1 MVFDS
6 ELICTLNLRLYSLT
20 CCIYTVFT
28 VLELSTI
35 LQMWNTILA
44 NVVPIYK
51 KGSREESGNY
61 RPVSLTSVVGK
72 LMETMLKERI
82 VEHLKTHRL
91 QDQKQHGF
99 TSGRSC
105 QTNLIDFFDWVT
117 KIIDT
122 GGAVDIAYLDFSKAF
137 DTVPHRRL
145 INKLQSLSL
154 DSNIVDWIRQWL
166 SDRQQ
171 RVVVNGVYSAQGLV
185 TSGVPQGSVL
195 GPILFNI
202 FISDIAEGINGK
214 VCLFADD
221 TKICN
226 RVDVPGGISQMTNDL
241 GKLKKWS
248 ELWQLSFNVD
258 KCKIMHLGRKNPRVE
273 YRIFDTVL
281 TSTSEDR
288 DLGVI
293 ISEDLRVSSQ
303 CNRAAGNAS
312 RMLGCVGRGIS
323 SRKREVLMPLYR
335 ALVRPHLEYCV
346 QYWRPYLQKDIDILE
361 RVQRRATKMVYGLK
375 EKSYQE
381 RLNDLNMYSLEKR
394 RDRGDMIETFK
405 YVKGIHKVEEGSIF
419 KRKQNS
425 KTRGHSLR
433 LEGQRFKS
441 NIRKHYFTER
451 VVDTWNSLPVEV
463 VEAKTVIEFKQAW
476 DRHKV
481 ILNKR

>member
-1 MVFDS
+1 MGPDGIHPK
-6 ELICTLNLRLYSLT
+6 LLK
-20 CCIYTVFT
+20 
-28 VLELSTI
+28 ELSDVIAKPLTD
-35 LQMWNTILA
+35 LFNQSLLMGVVPEDWKLT
-44 NVVPIYK
+44 NVVPIHK

-82 VEHLKTHRL
+82 VDHLKTHRL

-154 DSNIVDWIRQWL
+154 DSNIVEWIRQWL

-258 KCKIMHLGRKNPRVE
+258 KSKIMHLGRKNPRAE

-281 TSTSEDR
+281 TSTSEER

-293 ISEDLRVSSQ
+293 ISEDLKVSSQ

-312 RMLGCVGRGIS
+312 RMLGNAGRMLGCVGRGIS
-323 SRKREVLMPLYR
+323 SRKRKCSC
-335 ALVRPHLEYCV
+335 HC
-346 QYWRPYLQKDIDILE
+346 
-361 RVQRRATKMVYGLK
+361 
-375 EKSYQE
+375 
-381 RLNDLNMYSLEKR
+381 
-394 RDRGDMIETFK
+394 
-405 YVKGIHKVEEGSIF
+405 
-419 KRKQNS
+419 
-425 KTRGHSLR
+425 
-433 LEGQRFKS
+433 
-441 NIRKHYFTER
+441 TEH
-451 VVDTWNSLPVEV
+451 W
-463 VEAKTVIEFKQAW
+463 
-476 DRHKV
+476 
-481 ILNKR
+481 

>member
-1 MVFDS
+1 MDCITGAGVLDDTIVS
-6 ELICTLNLRLYSLT
+6 RHVLMKVDRLTL
-20 CCIYTVFT
+20 
-28 VLELSTI
+28 
-35 LQMWNTILA
+35 
-44 NVVPIYK
+44 
-51 KGSREESGNY
+51 
-61 RPVSLTSVVGK
+61 
-72 LMETMLKERI
+72 
-82 VEHLKTHRL
+82 
-91 QDQKQHGF
+91 
-99 TSGRSC
+99 
-105 QTNLIDFFDWVT
+105 
-117 KIIDT
+117 
-122 GGAVDIAYLDFSKAF
+122 
-137 DTVPHRRL
+137 PHRRL

-154 DSNIVDWIRQWL
+154 DSNIVEWIRQWL

-202 FISDIAEGINGK
+202 LISDIAEGINGK

-226 RVDVPGGISQMTNDL
+226 SADVPGGISQMTNDL
-241 GKLKKWS
+241 GKLKKWW

-258 KCKIMHLGRKNPRVE
+258 KCKIMHLGRKYPRAE
-273 YRIFDTVL
+273 YRIFDT
-281 TSTSEDR
+281 SEGW

-293 ISEDLRVSSQ
+293 IREDLRVSSQ
-303 CNRAAGNAS
+303 CNRAAGNAGRMLGNAG

-346 QYWRPYLQKDIDILE
+346 QYWRPYLQKDIDIFE

-419 KRKQNS
+419 KRKQSS

-433 LEGQRFKS
+433 LEGQGLKVTSGSIILLRGGGYMEQSSSRSGRGQNS
-441 NIRKHYFTER
+441 N
-451 VVDTWNSLPVEV
+451 
-463 VEAKTVIEFKQAW
+463 
-476 DRHKV
+476 
-481 ILNKR
+481 

>member
-1 MVFDS
+1 
-6 ELICTLNLRLYSLT
+6 
-20 CCIYTVFT
+20 
-28 VLELSTI
+28 
-35 LQMWNTILA
+35 
-44 NVVPIYK
+44 
-51 KGSREESGNY
+51 
-61 RPVSLTSVVGK
+61 
-72 LMETMLKERI
+72 METMLKERI

-91 QDQKQHGF
+91 QDEKQHGF

-154 DSNIVDWIRQWL
+154 DSNIVEWIRQWL

-171 RVVVNGVYSAQGLV
+171 RVAVNGVYSAQGLV

-214 VCLFADD
+214 VCIFADD

-241 GKLKKWS
+241 GKLIKWS

-258 KCKIMHLGRKNPRVE
+258 KCKIMHLGRKNPRAE

-281 TSTSEDR
+281 TSTSEER

-419 KRKQNS
+419 KRKQSS

-476 DRHKV
+476 DRHKA

>member
-1 MVFDS
+1 
-6 ELICTLNLRLYSLT
+6 
-20 CCIYTVFT
+20 
-28 VLELSTI
+28 
-35 LQMWNTILA
+35 
-44 NVVPIYK
+44 
-51 KGSREESGNY
+51 
-61 RPVSLTSVVGK
+61 
-72 LMETMLKERI
+72 METMLKERI

-105 QTNLIDFFDWVT
+105 QTNLIDFFDWGT
-117 KIIDT
+117 EIIDI

-145 INKLQSLSL
+145 IDKLQSLSL
-154 DSNIVDWIRQWL
+154 DSNIVEWIRQWL

-221 TKICN
+221 TKI
-226 RVDVPGGISQMTNDL
+226 VGAVAIE
-241 GKLKKWS
+241 WS

-258 KCKIMHLGRKNPRVE
+258 ECKIMHLGRKNPRAK

-281 TSTSEDR
+281 TSTSEER

-312 RMLGCVGRGIS
+312 RMLGCVGRGIR

-361 RVQRRATKMVYGLK
+361 RVQRRTTKMVYDLK

-405 YVKGIHKVEEGSIF
+405 YVKGIHKVEEGSIC
-419 KRKQNS
+419 KRKQSS

-441 NIRKHYFTER
+441 NIRRHYFTER

-463 VEAKTVIEFKQAW
+463 VEAKTVIEFKEAW
-476 DRHKV
+476 DRHKA

>member
-1 MVFDS
+1 MSVFKS
-6 ELICTLNLRLYSLT
+6 GRNICESGLSFHSDARLATSLSAVSALSTDRLDPSMEDRALQPRRTPVVALRLGGLRMSVKFARQQDYKRAIDRLFY
-20 CCIYTVFT
+20 C
-28 VLELSTI
+28 
-35 LQMWNTILA
+35 
-44 NVVPIYK
+44 NVIVHVVCNCLCNLFI
-51 KGSREESGNY
+51 KGFYQEGYIEIS
-61 RPVSLTSVVGK
+61 
-72 LMETMLKERI
+72 
-82 VEHLKTHRL
+82 
-91 QDQKQHGF
+91 
-99 TSGRSC
+99 
-105 QTNLIDFFDWVT
+105 
-117 KIIDT
+117 IIDT

-258 KCKIMHLGRKNPRVE
+258 KCKIMHLGRKNPRAE
-273 YRIFDTVL
+273 YRICDTVL
-281 TSTSEDR
+281 TSTSEER

-323 SRKREVLMPLYR
+323 SRKREVLMPRYR

-476 DRHKV
+476 DRHKA

>member
-1 MVFDS
+1 MVLFYWI
-6 ELICTLNLRLYSLT
+6 LIRSVRCTLR
-20 CCIYTVFT
+20 TVF
-28 VLELSTI
+28 LLI
-35 LQMWNTILA
+35 I
-44 NVVPIYK
+44 
-51 KGSREESGNY
+51 
-61 RPVSLTSVVGK
+61 
-72 LMETMLKERI
+72 
-82 VEHLKTHRL
+82 
-91 QDQKQHGF
+91 
-99 TSGRSC
+99 
-105 QTNLIDFFDWVT
+105 NL
-117 KIIDT
+117 
-122 GGAVDIAYLDFSKAF
+122 
-137 DTVPHRRL
+137 
-145 INKLQSLSL
+145 N
-154 DSNIVDWIRQWL
+154 
-166 SDRQQ
+166 RQQ

-258 KCKIMHLGRKNPRVE
+258 KCKIMHLGRKNPRAE

-281 TSTSEDR
+281 TSTSEGW
-288 DLGVI
+288 DLGDI
-293 ISEDLRVSSQ
+293 IAEDLRVSSQ
-303 CNRAAGNAS
+303 CNRAAGNAGRMLGNAGRMLGNAGRMLGNAS

-361 RVQRRATKMVYGLK
+361 RVQIRATKMVYGLK

-419 KRKQNS
+419 KRKQSS

-463 VEAKTVIEFKQAW
+463 VEAKTVIEFKEAW
-476 DRHKV
+476 DRHKA

>member
-1 MVFDS
+1 
-6 ELICTLNLRLYSLT
+6 
-20 CCIYTVFT
+20 
-28 VLELSTI
+28 
-35 LQMWNTILA
+35 
-44 NVVPIYK
+44 
-51 KGSREESGNY
+51 
-61 RPVSLTSVVGK
+61 
-72 LMETMLKERI
+72 
-82 VEHLKTHRL
+82 
-91 QDQKQHGF
+91 
-99 TSGRSC
+99 
-105 QTNLIDFFDWVT
+105 
-117 KIIDT
+117 
-122 GGAVDIAYLDFSKAF
+122 
-137 DTVPHRRL
+137 
-145 INKLQSLSL
+145 
-154 DSNIVDWIRQWL
+154 
-166 SDRQQ
+166 
-171 RVVVNGVYSAQGLV
+171 
-185 TSGVPQGSVL
+185 
-195 GPILFNI
+195 
-202 FISDIAEGINGK
+202 
-214 VCLFADD
+214 
-221 TKICN
+221 
-226 RVDVPGGISQMTNDL
+226 
-241 GKLKKWS
+241 
-248 ELWQLSFNVD
+248 
-258 KCKIMHLGRKNPRVE
+258 MHLGRKNPRAE

-281 TSTSEDR
+281 TSTSEER
-288 DLGVI
+288 DLGAI

-451 VVDTWNSLPVEV
+451 VVDTWNRLPVEV
-463 VEAKTVIEFKQAW
+463 VEAKTVIEFKQEKMAPPKKGGEKKKGHSAINEVVT
-476 DRHKV
+476 REYTINIHKR
-481 ILNKR
+481 IHGIGFKKRASRALKEIRKFAALDATELNFSCHSKRSENLS